1 MTNKVAV
8 GICSSISIYKACEII
23 RLFQK
28 NEMSVFALLTKNASR
43 MISPLLFTAL
53 TGHKVHIDPFEEEPS
68 DRIDHVALAGEI
80 DLFVIAPAT
89 ANMIAKLASGVADD
103 FVSTFSLVVGC
114 PVLVAPA
121 MNEAMFLH
129 PQTRRNMESLKER
142 GIRFVEPEKGYLA
155 CRDEGWGR
163 LADPETIV
171 REGLSLIGKSRS
183 LLGKTVLV
191 TAGPTREPMDP
202 VRFFS
207 NPSSGKM
214 GYAMADEAVRRGAVV
229 VLVSGPTHLYPP
241 PKARVVPVSTAA
253 EMEDAVR
260 KEAEEADIV
269 IMAAAVSDYTFEAPA
284 EHKLKKTGDRQTV
297 EFVPTVDILESLGR
311 NKGGRFLVGFAAET
325 RDLEQNAKQ
334 KMKAKN
340 LDMIVANDV
349 GQKDIGFEADQNL
362 VLILTPDG
370 RSDRTGRSSKAEISR
385 VIWDKIEGCLGQQKK

>member
-1 MTNKVAV
+1 MTRTVAV

-28 NEMSVFALLTKNASR
+28 RGMDVFALLTKNAAR

-53 TGHKVHIDPFEEEPS
+53 TGHRVHVDPFEEEPS
-68 DRIDHVALAGEI
+68 DRIDHVALAREI
-80 DLFVIAPAT
+80 DLFAIAPAT

-103 FVSTFSLVVGC
+103 FVSTFSLVVSC

-129 PQTRRNMESLKER
+129 PQTLRNIITLKER

-171 REGLSLIGKSRS
+171 REGLSLIGKSCS
-183 LLGKTVLV
+183 LQGKTVLV

-202 VRFFS
+202 VRFLS

-214 GYAMADEAVRRGAVV
+214 GYAMAGEAVRRGADV

-241 PKARVVPVSTAA
+241 PKTRVVPVGTAA
-253 EMEDAVR
+253 EMENAVR
-260 KEAEEADIV
+260 KEADEADIV
-269 IMAAAVSDYTFEAPA
+269 IMAAAVSDYTFQAPA
-284 EHKLKKTGDRQTV
+284 KHKLKKTGNKQTV
-297 EFVPTVDILESLGR
+297 ELIPTADILEFLGR

-325 RDLEQNAKQ
+325 REIEQNAQ
-334 KMKAKN
+334 KKLYTKN

-349 GQKDIGFEADQNL
+349 GHTGIGFEADQNS

-370 RSDRTGRSSKAEISR
+370 RIDRPGQSSKAEISR
-385 VIWDKIEGCLGQQKK
+385 VIWDKIEDCLGQQKK